1 MTLNDD
7 PVLYVIVCGAG
18 PAGQVTHLISY
29 ARSRG
34 WDPYLI
40 ATPAALD
47 FIDVQQLESQTGHPV
62 RTEYQPPGTAESGR
76 SLPKADA
83 IIVAPATYNTVN
95 KWANG
100 VSDNFA
106 LGILAEAVGLRIPVV
121 VLPFV
126 NSALAAHPAFHRSV
140 ELLRDI
146 GIDVIHGPGRLEPHP
161 PGTGASKFDTF
172 PWHQALDEAQRL
184 RGAHE
189 QSAGDRL
196 DSTSPPIHPDMA
208 DFADHAGLESL
219 PPDVC
224 LRLLESV
231 PVGRVSFYT
240 DGEVVTLP
248 VNHAVDGQTVVFR
261 TDRGSKLSA
270 SERQDLVAFEADDY
284 DLKTRTGWSV
294 LIKGH
299 PEVVREDAEIH
310 RLSQLGLHPWVT
322 AVERSFW
329 VRIRPASITGRHTP
343 LTNLRE

>member
-18 PAGQVTHLISY
+18 PAGQVTRLISY

-47 FIDVQQLESQTGHPV
+47 FIDVQELESQTGHPV
-62 RTEYQPPGTAESGR
+62 RTEYQTSGTAASGR

-100 VSDNFA
+100 ISDNFA
-106 LGILAEAVGLRIPVV
+106 LGILAEAVGLHIPLV

-126 NSALAAHPAFHRSV
+126 NSALAAHPTFRRSV
-140 ELLRDI
+140 ALLRDT

-161 PGTGASKFDTF
+161 PGTGASTFETF
-172 PWHQALDEAQRL
+172 PWHQALDEADTL
-184 RGAHE
+184 RRAHE
-189 QSAGDRL
+189 QS
-196 DSTSPPIHPDMA
+196 DMA
-208 DFADHAGLESL
+208 GLADYAGLESL
-219 PPDVC
+219 PTDVC

-231 PVGRVSFYT
+231 PVGRVSFSIG
-240 DGEVVTLP
+240 GEVVTLP
-248 VNHAVDGQTVVFR
+248 VNHAVDGQEVVFR

-270 SERQDLVAFEADDY
+270 SYRQDLVAFEADDY
-284 DLKTRTGWSV
+284 DPETRTGWSV
-294 LIKGH
+294 LIKGRA
-299 PEVVREDAEIH
+299 EVIREDSEIQ
-310 RLSQLGLHPWVT
+310 RLRQLGLHPWVT
-322 AVERSFW
+322 AVEHPFW
-329 VRIRPASITGRHTP
+329 IRIRPTSITGRHTP
-343 LTNLRE
+343 LTTSS